1 MRLRQQQK
9 AQRSTFQVKRRYH
22 KTIERD
28 RRSLAKRLARKNYVE
43 QAEPMIKAVNID
55 YQVGERTRAV
65 GYGGLGIVHQLVC
78 RLGLDQAINRQVQV
92 LQAHLP
98 YHESDHVLN
107 LAYNVLSGG
116 TCLEDLERLR
126 QDESYLEGL
135 GAERLPDPTTAGDFL
150 RRFSLTDLDQLQ
162 AAINEVRRKVWAGQ
176 PRAFRQAGI
185 IDIDGTIA
193 GTTGACKGGM
203 EMSYK
208 GIWGYAPLLVTL
220 ANTKEVLYLEN
231 RPGNQKSGDEAA
243 VKWIDRGI
251 DLVSQSFARVWLR
264 GDTDFSLTRHFDRWD
279 ERVKFVFGYD
289 AMGNLVRQAEQL
301 GEKEWQPLTRAARY
315 EVQTKTRRRPENIK
329 EQVLKARAYQNLILQ
344 SEAVAEFAYQP
355 ARAEKVYRMVVLR
368 KNLSV
373 EKGESRLFD
382 RIKYFFYITN
392 DWEKTAAEM
401 VLFADQRC
409 DQENVIEQLKNGV
422 GALRMPSSDLHSNW
436 AYMIIAA
443 LAWNLKAW
451 YGLLLPERVTGTAVM
466 RMEFKHFIRRFL
478 QLPCQIVKTGRR
490 VVYRLLTY
498 RAELKLLLRTFE
510 HFKQLTLA

>member
-1 MRLRQQQK
+1 
-9 AQRSTFQVKRRYH
+9 VKRRYH
-22 KTIERD
+22 KTIDRD
-28 RRSLAKRLARKNYVE
+28 KRSITKRLGRRNYVE
-43 QAEPMIKAVNID
+43 QPEPMIKAVNIE
-55 YQVGERTRAV
+55 YQVGERGRAV
-65 GYGGLGIVHQLVC
+65 GYGGLGIVHKLVC
-78 RLGLDQAINRQVQV
+78 RLGLDQAINREVQV
-92 LQAHLP
+92 LKAHLP

-107 LAYNVLSGG
+107 LAYNVISGG
-116 TCLEDLERLR
+116 SCLEDIERLR
-126 QDESYLEGL
+126 QDESYLDGI
-135 GAERLPDPTTAGDFL
+135 GAERIPDPTTAGDFL
-150 RRFSLTDLDQLQ
+150 RRFSTTDLLSLQ
-162 AAINEVRRKVWAGQ
+162 EAINGVRRVVWEGQ
-176 PRAFRQAGI
+176 QREFLKEGI

-251 DLVSQSFARVWLR
+251 ELVSQSFRRVWVR
-264 GDTDFSLTRHFDRWD
+264 GDTDFSLTRHLDRWD

-289 AMGNLVRQAEQL
+289 AMGNLVGQADKL
-301 GEKEWQPLTRAARY
+301 AEKEWQPLSRPGRY
-315 EVQTKTRRRPENIK
+315 EVQTKARRRRENIK
-329 EQVLKARAYQNLILQ
+329 EQVVKARAYQNLVLQ
-344 SEAVAEFAYQP
+344 SEAVAEFAYEP

-373 EKGESRLFD
+373 EKGEARLFD

-392 DWEKTAAEM
+392 DWEKTAAEI

-422 GALRMPSSDLHSNW
+422 GAMRMPSSDLYSNW

-451 YGLLLPERVTGTAVM
+451 YGLLLPERVTGTAIM
-466 RMEFKHFIRRFL
+466 RMEFKNFIRRFI

-490 VVYRLLTY
+490 VVYRILTY

-510 HFKQLTLA
+510 HFKQLQFA

>member
-1 MRLRQQQK
+1 M
-9 AQRSTFQVKRRYH
+9 KRRYH
-22 KTIERD
+22 KTIERH
-28 RRSLAKRLARKNYVE
+28 RRSIGKRLGRKNYVE
-43 QAEPMIKAVNID
+43 QSATMLKDVNID
-55 YQVGERTRAV
+55 YQVGARTRAV
-65 GYGGLGIVHQLVC
+65 GYGGLGVMHKLVC
-78 RLGLDQAINRQVQV
+78 RLGLDQVINREVKV
-92 LQAHLP
+92 LKAHLP

-116 TCLEDLERLR
+116 TCLEDIERLR
-126 QDESYLEGL
+126 QDESYLDGL
-135 GAERLPDPTTAGDFL
+135 GAERIPDPTTAGDFL
-150 RRFSLTDLDQLQ
+150 RRFSAPELLQLQ
-162 AAINEVRRKVWAGQ
+162 EAINEIRSGIWQ
-176 PRAFRQAGI
+176 RQEREFLQEGI
-185 IDIDGTIA
+185 VDIDGTIA

-243 VKWIDRGI
+243 VAWIDRGI
-251 DLVSQSFARVWLR
+251 ELVSQSFARVWVR

-289 AMGNLVRQAEQL
+289 AMGNLVQQADKL
-301 GEKEWQPLTRAARY
+301 PEKEWQPLSRPARY
-315 EVQTKTRRRPENIK
+315 EVQTKTRCHPENVK
-329 EQVLKARAYQNLILQ
+329 EQIVKARAYQNLVLQ
-344 SEAVAEFAYQP
+344 SEAVAEFAYEP
-355 ARAEKVYRMVVLR
+355 ARSEKLYRMVVLR

-373 EKGESRLFD
+373 EKGEARLFD

-392 DWEKTAAEM
+392 DWEKSPAEI

-422 GALRMPSSDLHSNW
+422 GAMRMPSSDLHSNG
-436 AYMIIAA
+436 AYMITAA

-451 YGLLLPERVTGTAVM
+451 FGLLMPERKAGAAIM
-466 RMEFKHFIRRFL
+466 RMEFKKFLWRFM

-490 VVYRLLTY
+490 VVYRILTY
-498 RAELKLLLRTFE
+498 RAELKLLLRSFAYI
-510 HFKQLTLA
+510 KQLKLA